1 MKDFSFRIEDFPRE
15 RWLYV
20 GERILATN
28 RINCFYI
35 APSESSDFK
44 FDVYLN
50 TSLSFS
56 PSPLGWET
64 ESYDEIKSAFKKLY
78 KEISKLEPQFKVYN
92 QHCINFANIREIEP
106 LKQLDKPRI
115 RLKFGIGEVEFSN
128 TTNQEI
134 YRIKNDFKHYCLD
147 NQIKFNETNL

>member
-1 MKDFSFRIEDFPRE
+1 MKDFNFRIEDFPRE

-20 GERILATN
+20 GQRIIATN

-35 APSESSDFK
+35 APSENSDFK

-64 ESYDEIKSAFKKLY
+64 ESYDEIKLAFKKLY
-78 KEISKLEPQFKVYN
+78 KEISKSEPQFKVYN

-106 LKQLDKPRI
+106 LKQLDKLRI
-115 RLKFGIGEVEFSN
+115 RLKFGIGGVEFSN
-128 TTNQEI
+128 TTREEI
-134 YRIKNDFKHYCLD
+134 DDIYYNFIEYCEENNIKLK
-147 NQIKFNETNL
+147 